1 MHRRVEHQPC
11 LALNEI
17 YRIIRVVSIKMPDKQ
32 SRLKSLTVRLSRTKR
47 PGNDFYRYVNQSWTK
62 MTHIPQYSTNYGAS
76 EEIDKKN
83 NEKILEL
90 VNQLGSSKPAPEE
103 IPKNPRDHLRFFSY
117 IWNNTTAE
125 KEEEYMKLLFHDL
138 ISSSEPD
145 NLVHFLGWLLR
156 SAMPTLI
163 HIAVDTETHSP
174 FFLRTKLSV
183 GSLSLPLKYYSRKF
197 KKSSV
202 WLAYV
207 RYVETCSIELGLPYL
222 HYAIEAETELAD
234 IVNMDTPMNSKIYT
248 GNDLFHLVPEFPWT
262 PFMDSLEIKSW
273 KAHKFIVRDPIC
285 IKRILKWAMVSRPEH
300 VSALFTLHLLN
311 MSASHLRPSIKTAA
325 FNLFKKALYG
335 VSESPN
341 NNLRYISALSDTYPD
356 ILCNEFSDADYDSS
370 KLKDVYSMIDK
381 IKEAVIDVINEST
394 MISKNTKHLTIE
406 KIHRMKIEIGSTH
419 SKYVPDAPYYPD
431 SLIHTILSVKE
442 TRNKFILSHA
452 GARPNKDNIIYPC
465 FIVNASYYE
474 DYNVMIIPWGILH
487 EPFYSKSTPL
497 GWNYGGIGTTLGHEL
512 CHAFDIEGIN
522 YNPRAIYRK
531 WWTRKERTQ
540 FKARTKKV
548 KQFYSKFKHFGQHL
562 DGNKTLSENWADFG
576 GLLLSLRALKKDAD
590 RMKLSEDDKR
600 EAIRTFF
607 ISYAS
612 SWKDCIRRKK
622 LIQQMKKSVHS
633 LPEDR
638 VNRIVPHFQDWVDIF
653 DIKKSDAL
661 FIPVKERLKFL

>member
-1 MHRRVEHQPC
+1 
-11 LALNEI
+11 
-17 YRIIRVVSIKMPDKQ
+17 MPDKQ
-32 SRLKSLTVRLSRTKR
+32 SRLKSLTVRLSHTKR

-62 MTHIPQYSTNYGAS
+62 TTHIPQYSTNYGAS
-76 EEIDKKN
+76 EEIDKEN
-83 NEKILEL
+83 NKKILEL
-90 VNQLGSSKPAPEE
+90 VNQLGSSKPSPEE
-103 IPKNPRDHLRFFSY
+103 VPKNSKDHLRFFSH

-138 ISSSEPD
+138 ISSNEPD
-145 NLVHFLGWLLR
+145 NVARFTGWLMR
-156 SAMPTLI
+156 ANVDTVI
-163 HIAVDTETHSP
+163 NITVDTETHSP

-197 KKSSV
+197 KKSSL

-207 RYVETCSIELGLPYL
+207 KYVETCSIELGLPYL

-234 IVNMDTPMNSKIYT
+234 IINMDTTMNSKTYT
-248 GNDLFHLVPEFPWT
+248 GNDLLHLAPEFPWT
-262 PFMDSLEIKSW
+262 SFMDSLSIKSW
-273 KAHKFIVRDPIC
+273 KVHKFIVRDPIC
-285 IKRILKWAMVSRPEH
+285 IKRILKWIINTLVSKPEH
-300 VSALFTLHLLN
+300 VAALFTLHLLN
-311 MSASHLRPSIKTAA
+311 MSADHLRPSIKTAA

-341 NNLRYISALSDTYPD
+341 KDLRYIAALSDTYPD

-370 KLKDVYSMIDK
+370 KLKDIYSMVDK
-381 IKEAVIDVINEST
+381 IKDSAIDVINEST
-394 MISKNTKHLTIE
+394 MISTHTKHLTIE
-406 KIHRMKIEIGSTH
+406 KIHRMKVEIGSSR

-442 TRNKFILSHA
+442 TRNKFILSQA
-452 GARPNKDNIIYPC
+452 GSRPNKDNIIYPC

-474 DYNVMIIPWGILH
+474 DYNIMIIPWGILH

-522 YNPRAIYRK
+522 YSPRATYRK
-531 WWTRKERTQ
+531 WWTRKERSN
-540 FKARTKKV
+540 FKARTRKV
-548 KQFYSKFKHFGQHL
+548 KQFYSKFKHYGQQL
-562 DGNKTLSENWADFG
+562 DGKKTLSENWADFG
-576 GLLLSLRALKKDAD
+576 GLLLSLRALKKDAAS
-590 RMKLSEDDKR
+590 MKLSEDDKR

-622 LIQQMKKSVHS
+622 AIQQMKKSVHS

-638 VNRIVPHFQDWVDIF
+638 VNRIVPHFQDWIDIF
-653 DIKKSDAL
+653 DVKETDAL